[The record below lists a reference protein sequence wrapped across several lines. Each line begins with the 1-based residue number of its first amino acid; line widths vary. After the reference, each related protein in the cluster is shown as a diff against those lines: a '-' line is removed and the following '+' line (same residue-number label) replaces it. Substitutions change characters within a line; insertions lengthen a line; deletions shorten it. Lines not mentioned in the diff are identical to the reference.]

1 MELQSTPVSRCLDKK
16 MIVLGFEVPDLLFI
30 FLTLSILNFLFGM
43 TSMKLVLVWLPTFAL
58 ALTLRLG
65 KRGKPDNFLVHWMR
79 FQISPGHLSAFQE
92 SKDWELPPRLKR
104 SRS

>member
-16 MIVLGFEVPDLLFI
+16 MVIFGYEVPDLLMI
-30 FLTLSILNFLFGM
+30 FLMLSILNFLFGM
-43 TSMKLVLVWLPTFAL
+43 TSMKLFLVWLPTIAL

-65 KRGKPDNFLVHWMR
+65 KRGKPENYLVHWLR
-79 FQISPGHLSAFQE
+79 FQISPGHLSAFKE
-92 SKDWELPPRLKR
+92 PSEWNPPPRLKR